1 MKLSIDE
8 TKPFVIKTSG
18 EINNI
23 EFKKSIPSLEEM
35 QAVVGGYIE
44 LVPLGNSYF
53 MVVNEEGIIFGMPIN
68 IKATEYLCKITKQPS
83 PVILGHVLIIHS
95 DMIN

>member
-23 EFKKSIPSLEEM
+23 EFKESMPSLEEM
-35 QAVVGGYIE
+35 QAIVGGYIE

-53 MVVNEEGIIFGMPIN
+53 MVVNEEGVIFDKPMN
-68 IKATEYLCKITKQPS
+68 SAASEYLYRKTGRITF
-83 PVILGHVLIIHS
+83 ILGDVFVIHS
-95 DMIN
+95 NMIN